1 MVDKVLTKD
10 NQLSQPGGQG
20 GRAGGCLSY
29 CQRAEIGARQFE
41 TATFSTSPRCGHVS
55 LFGGSYELGKEYAV
69 KNFLKL
75 LKDKSGASAAEY
87 ALILA
92 IVGSAIAVAAL
103 GLGNAVGNRMNA
115 AASCI
120 NGGTSAACPA
130 AAAT

>member
-1 MVDKVLTKD
+1 M
-10 NQLSQPGGQG
+10 
-20 GRAGGCLSY
+20 
-29 CQRAEIGARQFE
+29 
-41 TATFSTSPRCGHVS
+41 
-55 LFGGSYELGKEYAV
+55 

-120 NGGTSAACPA
+120 NGGNTSACTTGGSGGGG
-130 AAAT
+130 ATT